1 MFSEPVGRWPRKPSN
16 DLPLITATALVS
28 DPFRIRA
35 IKSIVLK
42 CISGAGTLFVHTADT
57 ITALSIVRN
66 SCEHPALRL
75 SASDHYVEY
84 NALHYVIDSTAGRR
98 ETAAAASGI
107 FVSRPIDRSID
118 RPPPNGK
125 VNSRRG

>member
-42 CISGAGTLFVHTADT
+42 CISGTGTLFVGTVNT

-66 SCEHPALRL
+66 SCEHPGSLDCPRQN
-75 SASDHYVEY
+75 HYIGCNVLCY
-84 NALHYVIDSTAGRR
+84 IIDLMGVGHVRMIR
-98 ETAAAASGI
+98 
-107 FVSRPIDRSID
+107 DR
-118 RPPPNGK
+118 G
-125 VNSRRG
+125 

>member
-42 CISGAGTLFVHTADT
+42 CISGAGTLFVGTADT

-66 SCEHPALRL
+66 SCEHLALRL

-84 NALHYVIDSTAGRR
+84 NALHYAIESTAGRR
-98 ETAAAASGI
+98 ATAPLRRI
-107 FVSRPIDRSID
+107 FVSRNRSAKWKSKSP
-118 RPPPNGK
+118 RQL
-125 VNSRRG
+125 NSRNI

>member
-42 CISGAGTLFVHTADT
+42 CISGTGTLFVGTVNT

-66 SCEHPALRL
+66 SCEHPESLDCPRQN
-75 SASDHYVEY
+75 HYAGC
-84 NALHYVIDSTAGRR
+84 NALHYVIDLMGAGYALIIRDGN
-98 ETAAAASGI
+98 E
-107 FVSRPIDRSID
+107 
-118 RPPPNGK
+118 K
-125 VNSRRG
+125 